1 MKLVALATLAALIGV
16 TSAASAGRTEMVE
29 GNPASPVRVTIYED
43 LACPDCAT
51 FRIMLDEKI
60 LPKYGKRVA
69 FVHRDFPLGKHEWAR
84 LAAVAGRWTW
94 EQSPAIGVVYRQE
107 LYAEQDHV
115 TAASLKRWLQ
125 TFAGRHGLDEKKIVT
140 ALDDTGLRAR
150 VDSDLQGGNG
160 RGVTKVPA
168 VFLGTQSFVEN
179 IQYEDLAKAID
190 EALER

>member
-1 MKLVALATLAALIGV
+1 MRLAALAILFAM
-16 TSAASAGRTEMVE
+16 SAVSAGRTEMVE

-43 LACPDCAT
+43 LACPDCAR
-51 FRIMLDEKI
+51 FRAMLDEKI

-84 LAAVAGRWTW
+84 MAALAGRWTW
-94 EQSPAIGVVYRQE
+94 QQSPPIGVIYRQE

-115 TAASLKRWLQ
+115 TAANLKRWLLD
-125 TFAGRHGLDEKKIVT
+125 FAGRHDLDEKGIV
-140 ALDDTGLRAR
+140 ASMDDARLRAR
-150 VDSDLQGGNG
+150 LDSDLQGGNG
-160 RGVTKVPA
+160 RGVTKVPS

-179 IQYEDLAKAID
+179 IQYEDLAKALD